1 MTASATVICDYS
13 LPINV
18 TLPTL
23 PTDLN
28 DCERQRAQ
36 TWIDTVL
43 APHEQRHVRAFEA
56 YNGSTTRQ
64 VRFNACNSAA
74 QGELATRVQSML
86 DSEQA
91 SRQASAQRASDALD
105 PFNTTIDIDDCDE
118 EQTEQATEEQQGN

>member
-1 MTASATVICDYS
+1 VICDYS
-13 LPINV
+13 VPINV

-23 PTDLN
+23 PSDLN
-28 DCERQRAQ
+28 DCERQKAQ

-86 DSEQA
+86 DSEQV

-105 PFNTTIDIDDCDE
+105 PFNSTIDIDGCDE
-118 EQTEQATEEQQGN
+118 EGAEQGTEQATEEPQGN